1 MSHFRLRLYV
11 AERRNSRN
19 ELVEDMERVL
29 DRHLDGRYALTVVDV
44 QDDPEAAAREGILV
58 VPTLICESEGP
69 TRRMVGSFR
78 DERRLIAELGL
89 CIAANDL
96 SRSRG
101 AEQHPLA
108 EPDWTAAVT

>member
-11 AERRNSRN
+11 VEGRPSQDD
-19 ELVEDMERVL
+19 LVENMERVL

-44 QDDPEAAAREGILV
+44 QDDPEAAARDGILV

-78 DERRLIAELGL
+78 DEQRLIAELGL
-89 CIAANDL
+89 CLATDDL

-101 AEQHPLA
+101 NEGRPVA
-108 EPDWTAAVT
+108 EPDWAAAAT